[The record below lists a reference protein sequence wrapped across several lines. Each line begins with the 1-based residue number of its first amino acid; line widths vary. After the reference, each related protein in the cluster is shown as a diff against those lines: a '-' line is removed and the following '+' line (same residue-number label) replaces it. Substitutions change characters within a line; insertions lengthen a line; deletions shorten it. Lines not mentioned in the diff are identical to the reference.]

1 MTSVRTAWF
10 LSEKTE
16 VRFLPCLF
24 FSFTTQTL
32 GGKLQKRDVNQ
43 TASKMTSPS
52 NLLKLV
58 KISKVRAE
66 TFSINKTFTPKK
78 ELGEA
83 TKEWRTEEI
92 NYLYDTPVVHIVR
105 LVSVGIVRA
114 VRLDGHFSAPA
125 PVSVLV
131 R

>member
-1 MTSVRTAWF
+1 MH
-10 LSEKTE
+10 
-16 VRFLPCLF
+16 
-24 FSFTTQTL
+24 
-32 GGKLQKRDVNQ
+32 
-43 TASKMTSPS
+43 
-52 NLLKLV
+52 
-58 KISKVRAE
+58 AE

-92 NYLYDTPVVHIVR
+92 NYLYDTPVDNIAR

>member
-1 MTSVRTAWF
+1 MQDDIAFVY
-10 LSEKTE
+10 
-16 VRFLPCLF
+16 
-24 FSFTTQTL
+24 
-32 GGKLQKRDVNQ
+32 
-43 TASKMTSPS
+43 
-52 NLLKLV
+52 
-58 KISKVRAE
+58 AE